1 MAADNDGM
9 ERTDVD
15 GVPVFAAPGPERI
28 TAGLVFGVGFRD
40 ETFAT
45 REVSHLIEHLAM
57 GALPKSHLKCNA
69 TTDVDST
76 TFFAT
81 GRPEAVRDFLEG
93 VCRALSDLPL
103 ERMAMEVGVL
113 QAESCSTGYST
124 AASMW
129 AARYA
134 LTGPGLAVTDGPGPD
149 CLTPEVVRAHAAR
162 WFVREN
168 AALWCHGE
176 LPAGLRLPLP
186 GGAVPVRV
194 RPVPRPQQGPVWT
207 KGEAPGVGLLL
218 ADERPYDIA
227 LRMGVEVLSERL
239 RDVARHARGLSYH
252 VAGTGLDVTPER
264 RELAVWVDAR
274 EGQEAPVAGIV
285 WQQFSTLCQDGPTA
299 EELAHALAGFEE
311 DVDSEPD
318 AVVAS
323 DLADAALCAVTG
335 MRPFPVA
342 EALAAWRAVTPADVV
357 ASLRTAWAS
366 ALLYVPEWAHYAGP
380 AGPVERR
387 YTCNVVPGLPA
398 GTVFQPPAVSRAL
411 KRQVRLTVVVN
422 DAVLAH
428 SDADGDVHCIPWDA
442 VEAVAPIDESRG
454 VVVVGRNLCSIVVHP
469 EVYGKKTAE
478 RIVEAIRGHVPAERW
493 LQRRPA
499 PTLAPVG

>member
-1 MAADNDGM
+1 VAADNEGM
-9 ERTDVD
+9 QRTDVD
-15 GVPVFAAPGPERI
+15 GVTVFSAPGPERI
-28 TAGLVFGVGFRD
+28 TAALVFGVGFRD

-45 REVSHLIEHLAM
+45 REITHLIEHLAM

-69 TTDVDST
+69 VTDVDST
-76 TFFAT
+76 AFYAT

-113 QAESCSTGYST
+113 QAESCGTGYST

-149 CLTPEVVRAHAAR
+149 CLTPEAVRAHAAR

-168 AALWCHGE
+168 AAVWCHGE
-176 LPAGLRLPLP
+176 LPDGLRLPLP
-186 GGAVPVRV
+186 SGTVPVRV

-218 ADERPYDIA
+218 ADDHPYDIA

-239 RDVARHARGLSYH
+239 RDVARHGRGLSYH
-252 VAGTGLDVTPER
+252 VEGTGLDVAPDR

-274 EGQEAPVAGIV
+274 DGQEPAVAGIV
-285 WQQFSTLCQDGPTA
+285 WHQFSTLCQDGPTA

-311 DVDSEPD
+311 DVDGDPE
-318 AVVAS
+318 AVVTS
-323 DLADAALCAVTG
+323 DLADAAQCAVTG
-335 MRPFPVA
+335 MRPFRVA

-357 ASLRTAWAS
+357 RSLRAAWPS
-366 ALLYVPEWAHYAGP
+366 ALLYVPEWAQYAGP

-387 YTCNVVPGLPA
+387 FTCNVVPGLPA
-398 GTVFQPPAVSRAL
+398 GTVFQPPALTRAL
-411 KRQVRLTVVVN
+411 RKEARLTVVVS

-428 SDADGDVHCIPWDA
+428 ADADGDVHCIPWDV
-442 VEAVAPIDESRG
+442 VEAVAPIDESKG
-454 VVVVGRNLCSIVVHP
+454 FVVVGRNLCTIVVHP
-469 EVYGKKTAE
+469 EIYGRKTAE
-478 RIVEAIRGHVPAERW
+478 RIVEAVRAHVPPERW
-493 LQRRPA
+493 LQRRAMPD
-499 PTLAPVG
+499 LAPAG

>member
-1 MAADNDGM
+1 M

-15 GVPVFAAPGPERI
+15 GVPVFSAPGPERI

-45 REVSHLIEHLAM
+45 REVTHLIEHLAM

-81 GRPEAVRDFLEG
+81 GRPAAVRDFLEA

-113 QAESCSTGYST
+113 QAESCGTGYST

-149 CLTPEVVRAHAAR
+149 CLTPEVVQAHAAR

-168 AALWCHGE
+168 AALWCSGT

-186 GGAVPVRV
+186 SGPVPVRV

-207 KGEAPGVGLLL
+207 TGEAPGVGLLL
-218 ADERPYDIA
+218 ADDRPYDSA

-252 VAGTGLDVTPER
+252 VEGAGLDVTPER

-285 WQQFSTLCQDGPTA
+285 WQQFSALCQDGPTA

-311 DVDSEPD
+311 DVDGDPE
-318 AVVAS
+318 AVATADV
-323 DLADAALCAVTG
+323 ADAAQSAVTG
-335 MRPFPVA
+335 MRPLPVA
-342 EALAAWRAVTPADVV
+342 DALAAWRSVTPADVV
-357 ASLRTAWAS
+357 ASLRAAWAS
-366 ALLYVPEWAHYAGP
+366 ALLYVPEWAQYAGP

-411 KRQVRLTVVVN
+411 RRAPRLTLVVS

-428 SDADGDVHCIPWDA
+428 ADADGDVHCIPWAA
-442 VEAVAPIDESRG
+442 VEAVAPVDGSRG
-454 VVVVGRNLCSIVVHP
+454 IVVVGRNLCSIVVHP
-469 EVYGKKTAE
+469 DLYGRKAHE
-478 RIVEAIRGHVPAERW
+478 RVVELVRGHVPAERW